1 MNISNPQ
8 TLRVLPVVPIKAFR
22 AERPIPQL
30 RATVGACPFLHGEL
44 FRAHFILALLQ
55 PCSQGALIPLAGEED
70 LEVRTWVFLLT
81 ALARGGLLFGE

>member
-30 RATVGACPFLHGEL
+30 HVTVSAYPFLHGEL
-44 FRAHFILALLQ
+44 FRAHFMLALLQ
-55 PCSQGALIPLAGEED
+55 PCSQEALIPLAGEED
-70 LEVRTWVFLLT
+70 LEARTWVFLLT
-81 ALARGGLLFGE
+81 ALAHGGLSLGE